1 VRLTS
6 SSDFG
11 RVLKS
16 PDFRKRLGPLRI
28 ICRKNNMHFPR
39 LGLIVG
45 KRAVPNA
52 VERNRIKRVIRDY
65 FRRDQHGLDGYDV
78 VVQIMGDMSNP
89 KLRGLLAEA
98 FGAVSARPLAEH

>member
-1 VRLTS
+1 
-6 SSDFG
+6 
-11 RVLKS
+11 
-16 PDFRKRLGPLRI
+16 
-28 ICRKNNMHFPR
+28 
-39 LGLIVG
+39 VG